1 VTPRERFQGA
11 VAFAHSGDALALWT
25 SCSALGQLIVTA
37 HSSVASPC
45 GPFLRCVT
53 IAGPEIDGGT
63 VGLGVAVNVEAEV
76 GALFLDVV
84 TGDGP
89 LLRCVTIAGPEID
102 GGTVGLGVAV
112 NVEAEVG
119 ALFLDFVTRDDPV
132 LRRVAVDAP
141 EIDGGTVGFCVAV
154 NVEGEGRAPFHDL
167 GVTAHSSVSDRWR
180 WGC

>member
-1 VTPRERFQGA
+1 MHIVVPAVVRTIRAPSGNTSGRTRPWSRVTPRERFQGA

-45 GPFLRCVT
+45 GPF
-53 IAGPEIDGGT
+53 
-63 VGLGVAVNVEAEV
+63 
-76 GALFLDVV
+76 
-84 TGDGP
+84 
-89 LLRCVTIAGPEID
+89 LRCVTIAGPEID